1 MGFVERLREFVGRE
15 ARLEKVQVSK
25 LGARNTYLLEFTPG
39 YSTGEAVILRD
50 VWAGGVLVEYV
61 ETKRLRE
68 ISLDRIQLG
77 SLK

>member
-39 YSTGEAVILRD
+39 YSTGEAVILRNKPEPAARGD
-50 VWAGGVLVEYV
+50 FLIVVPEP
-61 ETKRLRE
+61 
-68 ISLDRIQLG
+68 
-77 SLK
+77 

>member
-1 MGFVERLREFVGRE
+1 
-15 ARLEKVQVSK
+15 
-25 LGARNTYLLEFTPG
+25 
-39 YSTGEAVILRD
+39 VILRD

>member
-25 LGARNTYLLEFTPG
+25 HGARYTYLLEFTPG
-39 YSTGEAVILRD
+39 YSMGEAVILRD
-50 VWAGGVLVEYV
+50 VWAEGVLIEYV
-61 ETKRLRE
+61 ETKKQRE
-68 ISLDRIQLG
+68 IPIDRIQLG